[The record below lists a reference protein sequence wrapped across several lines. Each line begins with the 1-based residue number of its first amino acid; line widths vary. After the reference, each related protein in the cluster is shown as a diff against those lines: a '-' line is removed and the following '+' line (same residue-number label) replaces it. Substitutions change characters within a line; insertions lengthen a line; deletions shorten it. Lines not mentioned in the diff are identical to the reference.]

1 MRLYIMLFDARR
13 ERDREK
19 RVFLQ
24 IGEFC
29 DYLATNHNK
38 NFQALNEVKSFG
50 SYPVSFLFPSRE
62 VVIIS
67 ITQGKQNVG
76 EGVHQL
82 QFNYDYIFSSSL

>member
-1 MRLYIMLFDARR
+1 MLFDARR

-38 NFQALNEVKSFG
+38 NFPALNEVKSFG
-50 SYPVSFLFPSRE
+50 SYPVSFLFLSRE
-62 VVIIS
+62 
-67 ITQGKQNVG
+67 
-76 EGVHQL
+76 
-82 QFNYDYIFSSSL
+82 

>member
-13 ERDREK
+13 ERDKEK

-38 NFQALNEVKSFG
+38 NFQALND
-50 SYPVSFLFPSRE
+50 
-62 VVIIS
+62 
-67 ITQGKQNVG
+67 QNMWR
-76 EGVHQL
+76 
-82 QFNYDYIFSSSL
+82 

>member
-38 NFQALNEVKSFG
+38 NFPALNEVKSFG
-50 SYPVSFLFPSRE
+50 SYPVSFLFLSRE
-62 VVIIS
+62 
-67 ITQGKQNVG
+67 
-76 EGVHQL
+76 
-82 QFNYDYIFSSSL
+82 